1 MLPHSLHRSRTV
13 AWRSQT
19 ATAFIYTHVRPRVC
33 NAKRAM
39 EFTEAQADWW
49 KDACDQSNNVDFSRL
64 LPHTDAA
71 SVALLQTELYRCLL
85 RRRCSACGRNFTLST
100 SLGHWHCHNRVT
112 GQPQGHHRIDETDLH
127 CQPQQVTFL
136 SWQYELLV
144 YIGALSACNVPGRV
158 VTQNSGQTEQVC
170 ISRTAV
176 RNIRFTHYDNAQGPE
191 DYKTK
196 PNQTTATR

>member
-1 MLPHSLHRSRTV
+1 MAKSDSHCLH
-13 AWRSQT
+13 
-19 ATAFIYTHVRPRVC
+19 IHPRPPPSVQREAGHGVYRVH
-33 NAKRAM
+33 
-39 EFTEAQADWW
+39 EAQADWW

-176 RNIRFTHYDNAQGPE
+176 SNIRFTHYDNAQGPE